1 MLYSQIGKFVLED
14 SCGRDPLTKLV
25 HTHTHTRT
33 ELDRLMPPHPTSPM
47 SSLQDRFRAL
57 NPTSC
62 SPALRP
68 TVVNLHSPA
77 PVAHAETDPSILE
90 LLAQL
95 NEQTGDGDTQATPED
110 EEACIQ
116 ALLDEAQ
123 AALEEASLA
132 VDNSSAPG
140 AVVGINAGQNDEEG
154 SENPV
159 ASDEEQRADG
169 ISEQSIENES
179 NVALSRILDE
189 AALERAEEVLVG
201 SAVRHPSPPP
211 SYASI
216 VKEEPAG
223 IWGTR
228 CLNFPSV
235 PTTLLPIAS
244 ASSTVRSK
252 RSRKTE
258 DWCTI
263 CTDNATIRCLGCE
276 YEAGGTV
283 DGGEM
288 VLYCVMCWEEGHTG
302 KEVGREARGHRWEK
316 CKP

>member
-1 MLYSQIGKFVLED
+1 
-14 SCGRDPLTKLV
+14 
-25 HTHTHTRT
+25 
-33 ELDRLMPPHPTSPM
+33 M
-47 SSLQDRFRAL
+47 SSLHDRFRAL

-62 SPALRP
+62 SPALQP
-68 TVVNLHSPA
+68 NVVNLHSPA
-77 PVAHAETDPSILE
+77 PYVHAGPDPSLLE

-95 NEQTGDGDTQATPED
+95 NEQPRDGDIQSTAED

-123 AALEEASLA
+123 AALEERSLA
-132 VDNSSAPG
+132 VDEGGTPHVPG
-140 AVVGINAGQNDEEG
+140 TAVGVNVGQDDEEAYD
-154 SENPV
+154 SPV
-159 ASDEEQRADG
+159 ASDEAQRGAETN
-169 ISEQSIENES
+169 EQSIESES

-189 AALERAEEVLVG
+189 VALERAKEVLVG
-201 SAVRHPSPPP
+201 SALRHPSPPP

-316 CKP
+316 YTP